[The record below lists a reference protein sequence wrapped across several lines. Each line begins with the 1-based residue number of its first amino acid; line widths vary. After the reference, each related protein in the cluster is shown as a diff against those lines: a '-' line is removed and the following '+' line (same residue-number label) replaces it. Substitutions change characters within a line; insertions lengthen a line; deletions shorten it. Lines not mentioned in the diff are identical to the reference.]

1 MKKIALTL
9 SLILLSTAPA
19 AHAAKSE
26 LDQVLA
32 QLQKT
37 YDSAKGYSADF
48 EQLTG
53 TPSSGAP
60 KSSRGSVHFEKPGRM
75 YWDYIDP
82 PRKFVSNGTTFW
94 MVQPERKEVLE
105 APAEKMFG
113 DETPAA
119 FLAGFGEVKRDFKPE
134 LIRSDTATALIR
146 LNLKKPTTQAQ
157 YLEVQLDRK
166 TGLAQSVKTV
176 DFFGA
181 YNEIRF
187 TKYKLNPSFA
197 TDFFTYQAPKDYR
210 IVHPADQMPQGK

>member
-1 MKKIALTL
+1 M
-9 SLILLSTAPA
+9 SVSP

-26 LDQVLA
+26 LDQILA

-37 YDSAKGYSADF
+37 YDNAKGYSAEF

-53 TPSSGAP
+53 TPSSGKP
-60 KSSRGSVHFEKPGRM
+60 NVSRGHVHFEKPGKM
-75 YWDYIDP
+75 LWDYSEP
-82 PRKFVSNGTTFW
+82 ARKFIANGTTFW
-94 MVQPERKEVLE
+94 MVQPDRKEVLE
-105 APAEKMFG
+105 APAETMFG

-119 FLAGFGEVKRDFKPE
+119 FLAGFGEVRRDFKPE
-134 LIRSDTATALIR
+134 LLDSNAATAEIR

-157 YLEVQLDRK
+157 YLDVKLDRK

-187 TKYKLNPSFA
+187 TSYKLNPTFN
-197 TDFFTYQAPKDYR
+197 TGFFDYQPPKDYKV
-210 IVHPADQMPQGK
+210 VHPAQQMPQGRK